1 MSGAVIRAAALFSGL
16 LLSAQL
22 GWAQVSMQPTTRE
35 GLNQL
40 RQSLFLNGYKSWAW
54 LESDCRDCNIVFLS
68 ERPELHTPKVQ
79 AFIRALEN
87 SKAEIV
93 AMYQAD
99 PQEYNLLAQMAIG
112 ILGRE
117 SKFFESRR
125 YRLKEDYP
133 TLVSVVKAV
142 QAYLNGRSPSAS
154 SRGPTQIKIVPELIE
169 NRYGVTPDN
178 LWVPENAA
186 RATMGFLIEALAEL
200 KQRARNNRWE
210 FVTPET
216 YADYLPYIYFG
227 AVGQLR
233 NRTATPETNLYIRE
247 MKGYMG
253 WLEMYERPGPHLAP

>member
-1 MSGAVIRAAALFSGL
+1 MSGTLIRAAALFAGL

-22 GWAQVSMQPTTRE
+22 GWAQAYMQPTTRE
-35 GLNQL
+35 GLNEL
-40 RQSLFLNGYKSWAW
+40 RQSLFQGGYKSWSW
-54 LESDCRDCNIVFLS
+54 MQSDCMDCNIVFLS

-87 SKAEIV
+87 SKSEIV
-93 AMYQAD
+93 AMYHSD

-125 YRLKEDYP
+125 YRIKEDYP

-142 QAYLNGRSPSAS
+142 QAYLNGRSASAS
-154 SRGPTQIKIVPELIE
+154 SRGPTQIKVVPERIE
-169 NRYGVTPDN
+169 NRYGITPDN

-200 KQRARNNRWE
+200 KQRARNNKWD

-233 NRTATPETNLYIRE
+233 NRTATPATNLYVRE

-253 WLEMYERPGPHLAP
+253 WLEMYERQAPQQAP